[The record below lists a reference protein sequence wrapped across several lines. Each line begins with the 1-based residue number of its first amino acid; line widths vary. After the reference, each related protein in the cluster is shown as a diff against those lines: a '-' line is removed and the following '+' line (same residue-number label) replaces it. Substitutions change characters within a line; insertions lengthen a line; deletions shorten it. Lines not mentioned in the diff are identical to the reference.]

1 MEGWRPHFC
10 SSHRGFVTTAPTTA
24 PRAAASAAGVVD
36 AALTRLAAAVDV
48 LAEVDVPSLG
58 EAAIRDA
65 LRRIAKVDGRL
76 EGLQA
81 RLVAAAAA
89 AGLPERDGAAS
100 TTAWVSQKTGRAAGQ
115 AARTDRLAR
124 TTDTNPDLADA
135 VAEGRLGPDQAAR
148 LASGLDRGTMDPE
161 DADHLARSAGDL
173 PPAQF
178 NRESKRIEGR
188 RHQRRLREREQA
200 AREARSVRTW
210 RDDDDALHLEAQ
222 HAPAEGDVVAKAL
235 NAFVRPD
242 GKEVPDHLRRTHAQL
257 LADAMVDMCRTVLDT
272 GMAGDVGSVRPHITI
287 TATVDAM
294 ASLEDAEAAGAV
306 AITDLG
312 TSLSAAAFQRLACDG
327 TFRRL
332 VVGPEGQPL
341 DIGRATRKWSSA
353 QRSAIVAADGGCRGP
368 GCDLPP
374 DRTEIHHLT
383 WWRNGGGTSTD
394 NGALLCN
401 HGHSLVH
408 DGGWKLTMDPGTR
421 ICRWTAPDGTV
432 VVTHPYGVAAPSL
445 ADSLVADTLVG
456 DALVADALVAHALGE
471 PDPNGPNSESDRAAA
486 ENVAPGQHRTVRQRD
501 DDPRII
507 RGSPRRTGP
516 PGRGDPPVP
525 GRQAPSPI
533 PPAELTL
540 DV

>member
-1 MEGWRPHFC
+1 MSATPT
-10 SSHRGFVTTAPTTA
+10 FVS
-24 PRAAASAAGVVD
+24 RAAESAAGAVD

-48 LAEVDVPSLG
+48 LAEVDAQSLG
-58 EAAIRDA
+58 EAAITDA

-76 EGLQA
+76 EGVQA

-89 AGLPERDGAAS
+89 AGLPDRSGAPS
-100 TTAWVSQKTGRAAGQ
+100 TTSWVARQTGRAAPQ

-124 TTDTNPDLADA
+124 TADTNPDLAAA
-135 VAEGRLGPDQAAR
+135 VADGRLGPDQAAR
-148 LASGLDRGTMDPE
+148 LASGLDRGTMDPV

-178 NRESKRIEGR
+178 NRETKRVEGR

-200 AREARSVRTW
+200 AHEARSLRMW
-210 RDDDDALHLEAQ
+210 RDDDDALHLETR
-222 HAPAEGDVVAKAL
+222 HAPAEGDIVAKAL

-242 GKEVPDHLRRTHAQL
+242 GKEVPDHLRRSHAQL
-257 LADAMVDMCRTVLDT
+257 LADAMVDMCRTVLDR
-272 GMAGDVGSVRPHITI
+272 GLAGDVGSVRPHITI

-294 ASLEDAEAAGAV
+294 ASLQDAKTAGAV

-332 VVGPEGQPL
+332 VVGPDGQPL
-341 DIGRATRKWSSA
+341 DVGRATRKWSSA

-383 WWRNGGGTSTD
+383 WWRNGGDTSTD

-401 HGHSLVH
+401 HEHSLVH
-408 DGGWKLTMDPGTR
+408 DGGWKLVMDPATR
-421 ICRWTAPDGTV
+421 ICRWTGPDGTV
-432 VVTHPYGVAAPSL
+432 VVTRPYGVAAPSITDDL
-445 ADSLVADTLVG
+445 PPATDAVADGTVG
-456 DALVADALVAHALGE
+456 LAGTDASARPVMTRTDN
-471 PDPNGPNSESDRAAA
+471 DPG
-486 ENVAPGQHRTVRQRD
+486 TVR
-501 DDPRII
+501 
-507 RGSPRRTGP
+507 GATRRTAP
-516 PGRGDPPVP
+516 PGRGDPSGPWSRASS
-525 GRQAPSPI
+525 GLATRTAD
-533 PPAELTL
+533 PPDVLTL
-540 DV
+540 DI